1 MPVLARTIEKEGFS
15 TILVTM
21 MPFWVEKV
29 GVPRTLAVEFP
40 FAYTLGLPGDVEQQ
54 RRVLLEALSVLEA
67 ASEPGTIVDSL
78 EEWPL
83 PTDETIKLWQ
93 PVEPSPIIKL
103 MAPKIRTLLR
113 ERRKKKS

>member
-1 MPVLARTIEKEGFS
+1 VPVLARTFEEAGFS

-54 RRVLLEALSVLEA
+54 RRVLLEALTVLETA
-67 ASEPGTIVDSL
+67 IEPGVIVDSV
-78 EEWPL
+78 EKWPL
-83 PTDETIKLWQ
+83 PTDETIKIWQ
-93 PVEPSPIIKL
+93 PSEPSPIIKL

>member
-1 MPVLARTIEKEGFS
+1 MPVLARTFENAGFS

-40 FAYTLGLPGDVEQQ
+40 FAYTLGLPNDVHQQ
-54 RRVLLEALSVLEA
+54 RRVLLEALAVLETA
-67 ASEPGTIVDSL
+67 TAPGIIVDSK
-78 EEWPL
+78 EKWQL

-93 PVEPSPIIKL
+93 PAEPSPIIKL

-113 ERRKKKS
+113 ERRRKKS